1 MAEEKEISASMLMKS
16 TGLGETM
23 LYAEPVSCNIVGDIL
38 VLHVKTVSPV
48 QWHIRTGITYR
59 GILKLLWCIF
69 KNFSVVKFLFSG
81 FIRLKNPRLPEEF

>member
-1 MAEEKEISASMLMKS
+1 MAEEKEVSASMMLKS

-23 LYAEPVSCNIVGDIL
+23 LYAEPVSCSLEGDIL

-69 KNFSVVKFLFSG
+69 KNISAVKFLLSG
-81 FIRLKNPRLPEEF
+81 FVRLKNPRLTEEF